1 MPAPFP
7 NEKTKGA
14 IRPPQGPGEAG
25 RCRPA
30 GEHYPASGTP
40 VGSGLGTRSIPGCI
54 FLSVTAATFQLAIAP
69 SEDCAPLLFSDLGLK
84 ESEDE
89 KWSNDPDSL
98 AMESNRRYPL
108 AVFL

>member
-1 MPAPFP
+1 MLVPFP

-14 IRPPQGPGEAG
+14 IRPPQGAGEAG
-25 RCRPA
+25 CCRPA

-54 FLSVTAATFQLAIAP
+54 SLNVTAATFQLAIAP
-69 SEDCAPLLFSDLGLK
+69 SEACAPSLFSDLGLK
-84 ESEDE
+84 ESEE